1 MYRLNSEFTRMLVY
15 VRANSLILVLILANL
30 LFNIIANASFKV
42 SAGSPNFRS
51 FLIWQIVG
59 NSAGL
64 ITVLTLTWL
73 LRYVPLHVAFPV
85 TTGLAVIGVQ
95 MAAGGLIFGEVISLQ
110 DWLGALLVVM
120 GIVLISGW

>member
-64 ITVLTLTWL
+64 VTVLTLTWL